1 MNHLKPLV
9 STLEHLAV
17 QAAQIDRKRSEHHQ
31 PLFDETLF
39 HCKARL
45 LVPCVKE
52 TQSTLNTIVREQD
65 SGRLTTLRAEYLTER
80 LFAQLSALQREIAT
94 QPIRKNEPKHYS
106 HYQKPINVLYQELAQ
121 HQDWERRLMEMAR
134 DKLAELEC
142 APPFAQQNAQQA
154 LLSTEQRLE
163 RCRVSKLKIEKQISY
178 RERHQ

>member
-1 MNHLKPLV
+1 MNQLRQLV
-9 STLEHLAV
+9 TTLEQLAV
-17 QAAQIDRKRSEHHQ
+17 QAAQIDRRRSEHHQ

-52 TQSTLNTIVREQD
+52 TQSTLDTIIREQE
-65 SGRLTTLRAEYLTER
+65 SGRLTSLRAEYLTER
-80 LFAQLSALQREIAT
+80 LYAQVAALQREIAT

-121 HQDWERRLMEMAR
+121 HQDWERRLMEMVR
-134 DKLAELEC
+134 DKLAELET
-142 APPFAQQNAQQA
+142 APPFAKQTAQQT

-163 RCRVSKLKIEKQISY
+163 RCRAAKLKIEKQITY

>member
-1 MNHLKPLV
+1 MNQLKQLV
-9 STLEHLAV
+9 STLDQLAM
-17 QAAQIDRKRSEHHQ
+17 QAAQIDRRRKEHHQ

-52 TQSTLNTIVREQD
+52 TQSTLETIIREQD
-65 SGRLTTLRAEYLTER
+65 SGRLTSLRAEYLTER
-80 LFAQLSALQREIAT
+80 LFAQVSALQRELAT

-106 HYQKPINVLYQELAQ
+106 HYQRPINVLYQELAQ
-121 HQDWERRLMEMAR
+121 HQDWERRLMEMVR
-134 DKLAELEC
+134 DKLAELET
-142 APPFAQQNAQQA
+142 ASPFAQQNAQQA

-163 RCRVSKLKIEKQISY
+163 RCRAAKLKIEKQITY